1 MSVVR
6 SSILIIINRSISSKV
21 LVSNMKQYLPSDGL
35 F

>member
-6 SSILIIINRSISSKV
+6 SIIINRSISSKV